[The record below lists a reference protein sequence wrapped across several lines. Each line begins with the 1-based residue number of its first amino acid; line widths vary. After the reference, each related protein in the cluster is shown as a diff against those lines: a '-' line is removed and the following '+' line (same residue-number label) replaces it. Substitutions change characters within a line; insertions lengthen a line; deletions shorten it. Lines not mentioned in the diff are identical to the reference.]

1 MSYLIYF
8 QPSSESSRPQYPGA
22 GQSTLGL
29 LGLREQ
35 SAIRIA
41 RLMPPPPNSAP
52 LCLHMNLPEV
62 PNLGIYLPR
71 IGIIISVVCNCF
83 SQDRL
88 TVAVF

>member
-35 SAIRIA
+35 SAITIA
-41 RLMPPPPNSAP
+41 RLIFSTTQFSSIVLTYESARNSQSWD
-52 LCLHMNLPEV
+52 LPSSDWDHHKCGV
-62 PNLGIYLPR
+62 
-71 IGIIISVVCNCF
+71 
-83 SQDRL
+83 
-88 TVAVF
+88 

>member
-35 SAIRIA
+35 SAITIA
-41 RLMPPPPNSAP
+41 RLIFSTTQFSSIVLTYESARSSQSWD
-52 LCLHMNLPEV
+52 LPSSDWDHHKCGV
-62 PNLGIYLPR
+62 
-71 IGIIISVVCNCF
+71 
-83 SQDRL
+83 
-88 TVAVF
+88 